1 MLFMYSQFPHRDR
14 EDFIFNLNDPIIII
28 VFSGSSIF
36 MYSTDLELELES
48 GSGDV
53 DVKLG
58 LCLSDSG
65 LELVMG
71 SEIDVAFVSVRVS
84 DGSVSC

>member
-1 MLFMYSQFPHRDR
+1 
-14 EDFIFNLNDPIIII
+14 
-28 VFSGSSIF
+28 